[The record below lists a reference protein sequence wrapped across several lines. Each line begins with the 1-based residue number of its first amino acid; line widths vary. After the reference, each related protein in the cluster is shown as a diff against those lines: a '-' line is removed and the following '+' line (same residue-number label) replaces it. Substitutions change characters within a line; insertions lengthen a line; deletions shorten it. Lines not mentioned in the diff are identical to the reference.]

1 MTVHMPVVE
10 LRRFYYN
17 RGVCLLI
24 VRDPTKHTGRQ
35 LWVAFRTVPIT
46 SLKFYWDQPFLIG
59 FTGWNFSY
67 LGKKNGLIETVQR
80 AFSWTC
86 HVIVA
91 RVWTIPEVTSVSSE
105 NGWKSQLHQPKP
117 VAVETAD
124 PELPWQKNIPWRRK
138 KGNNHVVKLVILLF
152 GTSFI
157 FASLTKN

>member
-91 RVWTIPEVTSVSSE
+91 RVWTISRSYQRFIRKRLEKSTASTQTGCGW
-105 NGWKSQLHQPKP
+105 NGWSRITMTKEYPMKTKEGKQSCCE
-117 VAVETAD
+117 AGD
-124 PELPWQKNIPWRRK
+124 S
-138 KGNNHVVKLVILLF
+138 VIWDIIYF
-152 GTSFI
+152 REF
-157 FASLTKN
+157 N